1 MELPLSFVRRMENLL
16 GSDESARMLDA
27 LRGDSPVS
35 IRLNRMKLTWGGEA
49 SSVAFREPS
58 ERVPWCADGY
68 YLPSRPAF
76 TFDPLLHAGCYYVQ
90 EASSMFVEQALKQH
104 LPADRP
110 VAMLDLCA
118 APGGKST
125 HVRSLLPEGSL
136 LVANEVMRNRAQV
149 LAENLAKWGHPDVV
163 VTNNDPADFAPLAGC
178 FDVLLTDVP
187 CSGEGMFRKD
197 PASVEEWS
205 EENVEVC
212 WQRQRRILSDI
223 WPCLK
228 PGGLLVYSTCT
239 YNEKEDEENVRWIS
253 DELGAEV
260 LPLETAPEWG
270 VTGNLVPGETFPV
283 YRFLPHRTLGEGF
296 FLAVLRKSGGE
307 DGTMQD
313 DQYAC
318 PAASG
323 RMRKKD
329 SRSAGTKRAGKGGKA
344 DVSAFSKEQ
353 LAMIRGWLQ
362 DADGYALQTEGAT
375 VSAFPERWLPLLP
388 ALRASLRVLLAGV
401 CVAEVKGRD
410 LMPCHH
416 LALSSL
422 LCREAFPTEEVDYDR
437 AIAYLRKEAV
447 VLSDAVPRG
456 YVLLTFAGFPLG
468 FVKNVG
474 NRANN
479 LYPQEW
485 RIRSGYV
492 PQAGYF
498 FWNTRR

>member
-1 MELPLSFVRRMENLL
+1 MELPLSFMERMEALL
-16 GSDESARMLDA
+16 GCDECRRLLAA
-27 LRGDSPVS
+27 LQDEPPVS
-35 IRLNRMKLTWGGEA
+35 VRLNRRKLDAAPDAPTA
-49 SSVAFREPS
+49 AFQAPVG
-58 ERVPWCADGY
+58 RVPWCADGY
-68 YLPSRPAF
+68 YLSSRPAF

-90 EASSMFVEQALKQH
+90 EASSMFVEQALRRY

-197 PASVEEWS
+197 PVSVDEWS
-205 EENVEVC
+205 EANVEVC
-212 WQRQRRILSDI
+212 WLRQRRILTDI

-239 YNEKEDEENVRWIS
+239 YNTKEDEENVRWIR

-260 LPLETAPEWG
+260 LPLDIPAEWG
-270 VTGNLVPGETFPV
+270 VTGNLLPGASFPV
-283 YRFLPHRTLGEGF
+283 YRFLPHRTVGEGF

-307 DGTMQD
+307 DGEMSENR
-313 DQYAC
+313 Y
-318 PAASG
+318 AASAPSVRRG
-323 RMRKKD
+323 KKE
-329 SRSAGTKRAGKGGKA
+329 SRTADCKRGGKGGKA
-344 DVSAFSKEQ
+344 DAPVLSKEQ
-353 LAMIRGWLQ
+353 RTTLHGWLQ
-362 DADGYALQTEGAT
+362 AAEDYELLVTGNT
-375 VSAFPERWLPLLP
+375 VSAFLARWLPLYS
-388 ALRASLRVLLAGV
+388 ALHASLRILLAGT
-401 CVAEVKGRD
+401 CVAEAKGRD
-410 LMPCHH
+410 LVPCHQ

-422 LCREAFPTEEVDYDR
+422 LARGAFATEEVDYDR

-447 VLSDAVPRG
+447 VLSDTAPRG
-456 YVLLTFAGFPLG
+456 YVLLTFGGFPLG

-492 PQAGYF
+492 PQDACL
-498 FWNTRR
+498 FWHTRT